1 MKDSYPHISLV
12 RLCRS
17 FGVTRQAFYQHFWTT
32 QAYCMEHELVLVR
45 VQEIRQDHRRL
56 GTRKL
61 MDKLQPFLLE
71 HHIKMGRDALLR
83 SARRSRSAGT
93 TAPQVHPHHTLIA
106 LVTQVAQ
113 PDQGQEAHRTWAAL
127 GKRYHLLQDREGR
140 LHLHQLDHRRLVA
153 PHHGPPLGHGP

>member
-17 FGVTRQAFYQHFWTT
+17 FVLRQAFYQHFWTT

-71 HHIKMGRDALLR
+71 HHIKMGRDALFDR
-83 SARRSRSAGT
+83 SPIAVCWYDGSAST
-93 TAPQVHPHHTLIA
+93 STPH
-106 LVTQVAQ
+106 
-113 PDQGQEAHRTWAAL
+113 AHRTGYAS
-127 GKRYHLLQDREGR
+127 
-140 LHLHQLDHRRLVA
+140 
-153 PHHGPPLGHGP
+153 GPT